1 MRKAFAYL
9 KNENQKDPKIIKL
22 ALKCLD
28 LVRKPGSRRDFTS
41 FFISI
46 NVCNKRELIEPIL
59 KIVDHVQG
67 RGTKPIRKRRIH
79 ASIRVFRIG
88 F

>member
-28 LVRKPGSRRDFTS
+28 LVRGPGSRRDSTS
-41 FFISI
+41 LFISI
-46 NVCNKRELIEPIL
+46 NVCKKCELIEPIL

-67 RGTKPIRKRRIH
+67 RGGKPIRKRSIH
-79 ASIRVFRIG
+79 DSIRVFRIG